1 MKIFTSRA
9 IHELDSAT
17 CEAQQISSIDLME
30 RAAELV
36 ADELNSRFLPGQRFV
51 VMAEPEITEGMP
63 SPWHVCL

>member
-1 MKIFTSRA
+1 MKIFTSQA

-36 ADELNSRFLPGQRFV
+36 ADELNSRFLPGQRFGSWQV
-51 VMAEPEITEGMP
+51 PEITEGMHLQ
-63 SPWHVCL
+63 WQGC

>member
-36 ADELNSRFLPGQRFV
+36 ADELNSRFLPVSVSLSWQVRNNG
-51 VMAEPEITEGMP
+51 GMP